1 MCVSEYV
8 FIFAAQFKNMIK
20 KIISTSAALFLYLL
34 IGQNAQAQSL
44 QIQIN
49 SQTKGVNLL
58 SLQRMSFSEGN
69 LIILGT
75 TGINENYALSTIEKL
90 YFASSTTSI
99 SSVKSSQA
107 ISVFPN
113 PCTDILTIKG
123 AENGEVVLTSID
135 GKVQFRETYQVGT
148 SLDLSMLSSGFYLLS
163 INGQIL
169 KLRKL

>member
-1 MCVSEYV
+1 
-8 FIFAAQFKNMIK
+8 MIK

-107 ISVFPN
+107 ISDFPN